1 MKNTNADRYLSFSEV
16 VEMIQP
22 RMPDKNAAAL
32 LLADGFGN
40 PQIPWVERNGR
51 RVYALSDVA
60 AFMARVFRVTIDSE
74 GLRRD
79 ARFHQRSGQER
90 RKGRERRVAKAAK
103 LDPLADRRKTPRERR
118 QMSERRGRSSG
129 D

>member
-1 MKNTNADRYLSFSEV
+1 MMTNADRYLSFSEV
-16 VEMIQP
+16 VAMIQP

-90 RKGRERRVAKAAK
+90 RRSRERRVKASK
-103 LDPLADRRKTPRERR
+103 LDPLADRRKTTRERR
-118 QMSERRGRSSG
+118 QMSDRRGRLAG

>member
-1 MKNTNADRYLSFSEV
+1 MMTDTERFLSFSEV
-16 VEMIQP
+16 VAMIQP

-40 PQIPWVERNGR
+40 PQIPWVERDGR

-60 AFMARVFRVTIDSE
+60 AFMARVFRVSIESD
-74 GLRRD
+74 GMRRD
-79 ARFHQRSGQER
+79 ARFHQRNGLDR
-90 RKGRERRVAKAAK
+90 RQSDERRVKAGK
-103 LDPLADRRKTPRERR
+103 LDPLADRRKTARDRR
-118 QMSERRGRSSG
+118 QMRDRRGRFTG

>member
-1 MKNTNADRYLSFSEV
+1 MMTDTERFLSFSEV
-16 VEMIQP
+16 VAMIQP

-40 PQIPWVERNGR
+40 PQIPWVERDGR

-60 AFMARVFRVTIDSE
+60 AFMARVFRVCIESD
-74 GLRRD
+74 GMRRD
-79 ARFHQRSGQER
+79 ARFHQRSGLDR
-90 RKGRERRVAKAAK
+90 RQTDERRVKAGK
-103 LDPLADRRKTPRERR
+103 LDPLADRRKTARDRR
-118 QMSERRGRSSG
+118 QMRDRRGRVTG